1 MELFILRDV
10 AELLCALDMSILQLD
25 STAALSLTACYNW
38 ISVTLVTP
46 TAPSVDYTTGM
57 AGVLK
62 SFSYFGLFLLSPRR
76 ELLVITGV
84 SPQLIF
90 FFAMKNII
98 IIFVNSNK
106 RNTKGGQSKVIVIL
120 NLEGMLILT
129 WKNIYNL

>member
-1 MELFILRDV
+1 
-10 AELLCALDMSILQLD
+10 MSILQLD